1 MKSIINMLLF
11 LAAVIFILVATG
23 IISEDDILDLLG
35 DVELGETEQIY
46 DEGEFKKRFDIIVG
60 EVEVND
66 TSITP
71 VKRNITWDIANIC
84 KDASIKHITN
94 VMVKYQVKT
103 DSTNFYLDVKKKE
116 FYISP
121 NLGVT
126 YERTNPTSEMLI
138 EESNCVRKKDI
149 TPDDIDVTKRRA
161 DAALERAIQNSD
173 KIKNAIA
180 EFESIKNK
188 LIADF
193 EEAGFLEVMP
203 PSENTEEEK
212 NNIPNLEKDQPIAH

>member
-1 MKSIINMLLF
+1 MKSILNMLL
-11 LAAVIFILVATG
+11 LVAAVIFVLVAMG
-23 IISEDDILDLLG
+23 VISQDDILDMLG

-71 VKRNITWDIANIC
+71 VKRNISWDIANIC
-84 KDASIKHITN
+84 KEASIKHVTN

-121 NLGVT
+121 DLGVT
-126 YERTNPTSEMLI
+126 YDRSNPSSQMI
-138 EESNCVRKKDI
+138 IKGSNCVREKDI
-149 TPDDIDVTKRRA
+149 TPDDIDVTRRRA
-161 DAALERAIQNSD
+161 DAALEKAIQNSD

-180 EFESIKNK
+180 EFESIKSK
-188 LIADF
+188 LVADF
-193 EEAGFLEVMP
+193 EEAGFIEVLP
-203 PSENTEEEK
+203 PSNEDKT
-212 NNIPNLEKDQPIAH
+212 IPDLEQEQPVAH